1 MIGAERG
8 PRAALRAELIERG
21 RDATGF
27 ETLRD
32 AVLTGRLPGAE
43 RPALVVIDLQDQ
55 TVDDVLLDSLF
66 ATGAPVIAV
75 AGAADEGDAH
85 LRARRWARWL
95 RRPITLGAIADAVAD
110 VAASRPAWGD

>member
-1 MIGAERG
+1 MIGVERG

-21 RDATGF
+21 HDATGF

-32 AVLTGRLPGAE
+32 AVLTGRLPGAHP
-43 RPALVVIDLQDQ
+43 PALVVIDLQDQ
-55 TVDDVLLDSLF
+55 TVDDRLLDSLF

-75 AGAADEGDAH
+75 AGAADEGDAR

-110 VAASRPAWGD
+110 VAAGRPAWSD